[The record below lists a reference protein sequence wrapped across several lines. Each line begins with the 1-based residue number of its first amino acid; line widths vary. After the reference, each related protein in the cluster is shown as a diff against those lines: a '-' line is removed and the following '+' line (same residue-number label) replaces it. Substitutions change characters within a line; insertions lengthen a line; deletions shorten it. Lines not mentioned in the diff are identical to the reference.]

1 MTAYLTTEKVT
12 CAWLATL
19 PGITAAM
26 VDPVLPTPADS
37 WATTGFITPYALG
50 GLRGMYVPVAHPV
63 VGLKCWAWDPDTGRP
78 PWNQAAN
85 LAETIAAGCFAT
97 SHSVFLTVPY
107 CDQQARILSVYLL
120 EEPRRAYGDMG
131 DYACF
136 DTSVAIHWAAR

>member
-1 MTAYLTTEKVT
+1 
-12 CAWLATL
+12 
-19 PGITAAM
+19 M
-26 VDPVLPTPADS
+26 V
-37 WATTGFITPYALG
+37 
-50 GLRGMYVPVAHPV
+50 
-63 VGLKCWAWDPDTGRP
+63 DPDTGRP

-107 CDQQARILSVYLL
+107 CDQQARILSVYLID
-120 EEPRRAYGDMG
+120 EPRRAYGDMG